1 MSITNAN
8 IKASGEIAVGPLLKH
23 GSSSASSSVEKDG
36 FKGHETLDH
45 ATKTGHGIDPSK
57 HNVTF
62 ETFGDESFYTPIDTY
77 EGKHRYDP
85 TFEWEPKEE
94 KKLVR
99 KVRIVQPT
107 LAMGPLDADRRS
119 WISAFAP
126 LSASCS
132 LRYSLTAATSPKPYP
147 TTCSTIS
154 R

>member
-8 IKASGEIAVGPLLKH
+8 IKASGEIVVGPLLTRKR

-45 ATKTGHGIDPSK
+45 APKTGHGIDPSK

-62 ETFGDESFYTPIDTY
+62 ETFGDETFYTPIDTY

-99 KVRIVQPT
+99 KVRVEQPAS
-107 LAMGPLDADRRS
+107 AMGPPDADRRS
-119 WISAFAP
+119 WISASAP

-132 LRYSLTAATSPKPYP
+132 LRSS
-147 TTCSTIS
+147 
-154 R
+154 